1 MWLYLA
7 LLLFRWIVEMF
18 SLKDDQT
25 DTRYP
30 RYNTIF
36 QHIFSTHVT
45 AAKLIPC
52 KTFYEA
58 RAAVNRHA
66 RAATHVQMFDMHT
79 EAPVG
84 RGLPELI
91 WISWCCYASTSVE
104 TESNVDGQ
112 QIIKQP
118 LYHGLDQGSQPLALK
133 ESHGPIKLHSET
145 QLFDQLTE
153 GNTAHE
159 VFLS

>member
-7 LLLFRWIVEMF
+7 LLLFKWIVEMF

-30 RYNTIF
+30 CYNTIF
-36 QHIFSTHVT
+36 QHIFSMHVT

-52 KTFYEA
+52 KTFYGA
-58 RAAVNRHA
+58 IAAVNRHA
-66 RAATHVQMFDMHT
+66 SAATHVQMFDTSTGPSGTLSSWVNLNQLVLLCLNVSRNRIKCRRTANHKA
-79 EAPVG
+79 APVS
-84 RGLPELI
+84 R
-91 WISWCCYASTSVE
+91 A
-104 TESNVDGQ
+104 
-112 QIIKQP
+112 
-118 LYHGLDQGSQPLALK
+118 K
-133 ESHGPIKLHSET
+133 ESYGPIKLHSET

-159 VFLS
+159 VYLNLCCIYST